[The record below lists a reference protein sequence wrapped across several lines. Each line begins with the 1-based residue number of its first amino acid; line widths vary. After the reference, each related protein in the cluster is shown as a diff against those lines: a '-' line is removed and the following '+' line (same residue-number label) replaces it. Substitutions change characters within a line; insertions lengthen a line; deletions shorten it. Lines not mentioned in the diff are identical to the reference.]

1 MAGRHP
7 ARFLAPLA
15 LLGFCLALFLIV
27 TRAGDSPGP
36 SATDA
41 EETRPAS
48 ERPQSGSRRASR
60 PSGRRS
66 YTVQAGDTLSSIA
79 ERFDVPTTQI
89 EDLNPRVDP
98 QLLAPGTR
106 LRLRR

>member
-15 LLGFCLALFLIV
+15 LLGFALALFLIV
-27 TRAGDSPGP
+27 TGDRSSAP
-36 SATDA
+36 SATGTEEA
-41 EETRPAS
+41 RPAGERETRRAT
-48 ERPQSGSRRASR
+48 RSG
-60 PSGRRS
+60 GRRT
-66 YTVQAGDTLSSIA
+66 YTVAAGDTLSSIA

-89 EDLNPRVDP
+89 EELNPRVDP